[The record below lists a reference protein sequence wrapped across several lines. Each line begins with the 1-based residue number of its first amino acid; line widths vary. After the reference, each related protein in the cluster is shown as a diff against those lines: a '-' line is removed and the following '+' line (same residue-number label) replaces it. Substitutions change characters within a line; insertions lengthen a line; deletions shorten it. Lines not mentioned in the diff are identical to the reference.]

1 MRFPTSPS
9 LRRRMDLLSWC
20 KFVVVVRC
28 FFRLVELVVVGF
40 CWQDDDL
47 VFERTLIYTVDSMC
61 IFDLLVAT
69 VFNFFCQQN
78 D

>member
-1 MRFPTSPS
+1 M
-9 LRRRMDLLSWC
+9 
-20 KFVVVVRC
+20 
-28 FFRLVELVVVGF
+28 VGF